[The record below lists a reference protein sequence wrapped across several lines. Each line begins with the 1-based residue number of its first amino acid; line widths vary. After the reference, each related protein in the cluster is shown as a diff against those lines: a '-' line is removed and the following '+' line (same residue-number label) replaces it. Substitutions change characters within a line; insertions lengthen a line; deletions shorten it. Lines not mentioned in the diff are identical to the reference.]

1 MEIVLVISLIINL
14 VTGYI
19 IWNVNKKLVKQEEV
33 IESQVDYLRKVSYII
48 TESNLYIEKL
58 DERGTL
64 RSDDEIG
71 TFFNFMKEIQ
81 ETINAF
87 RLPEDYGK
95 N

>member
-1 MEIVLVISLIINL
+1 MEIVLIISLIINL

>member
-1 MEIVLVISLIINL
+1 MEIVLIISLIINL
-14 VTGYI
+14 VAGYI